1 LTSADVWP
9 TLVVGMENRVN
20 TKETVNPTETTFV
33 PRLSR
38 WITGMYW
45 SILAFLVFMLV
56 AIPLQV
62 LFLVVFLPVIVVFIF
77 IMLKAYRMR
86 FTIGENR
93 IIVNGIFK
101 KNRIEIAAIKSI
113 DKIPMPAGVRLF
125 GASFLGGWYYLPG
138 IGKAWVTMGNF
149 QDGVLISTEKN
160 KHYVITPQDPLKFI
174 KVVKRKMA

>member
-1 LTSADVWP
+1 
-9 TLVVGMENRVN
+9 MN
-20 TKETVNPTETTFV
+20 TKQRANLTEITFT
-33 PRLSR
+33 PRLSK
-38 WITGMYW
+38 WIAGMYW
-45 SILAFLVFMLV
+45 SILAFLVFMLI

-62 LFLVVFLPVIVVFIF
+62 IFLVVFLPVIVMFVF
-77 IMLKAYRMR
+77 IMLKAYRMK

-113 DKIPMPAGVRLF
+113 DKIPMPAGFRLF

-149 QDGVLISTEKN
+149 QDGVLISTKKG
-160 KHYVITPQDPLKFI
+160 KHYLITPQDPLKFI
-174 KVVKRKMA
+174 EAVKRKMA